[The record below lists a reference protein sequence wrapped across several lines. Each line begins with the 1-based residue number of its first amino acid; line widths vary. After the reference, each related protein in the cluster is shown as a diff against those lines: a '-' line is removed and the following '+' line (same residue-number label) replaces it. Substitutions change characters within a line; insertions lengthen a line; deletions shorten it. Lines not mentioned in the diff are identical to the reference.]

1 MRLLSRNRT
10 ALLLTVIY
18 SLIILTPLAPLALR
32 SATIAHAV
40 TGECAGDCAI
50 CGCSPE
56 HSANRTCCCW
66 KKKQQGCHGHEDDQT
81 ADCCKKNKPES
92 KPVLSCGWPCGG
104 NKQRALL
111 DATGFE
117 LLPYHFGES
126 IPAFQREGSS
136 PLHNT
141 RLTDHQDEPPDPP
154 PKLISA

>member
-18 SLIILTPLAPLALR
+18 SLIILTPLATLPLR
-32 SATIAHAV
+32 SGVA
-40 TGECAGDCAI
+40 GECAGDCAI